1 MIFNSPP
8 FSLKKV
14 QKSILIFYI
23 TSILICLIFPLVC
36 IGQVGINTTNIDV
49 SAALEVASTN
59 KGVLFPSLTE
69 NQMNAISSPAN
80 GLMVFCSDCCGD
92 GTGAPYYYTDSDWKS
107 LNSDCE
113 VVPCNPPTITAF
125 SGNAHF
131 SQVYTPLLI
140 DGAVTLAEQQGLG
153 TDTDDMRLH
162 KDSEEDEILFEFPTD
177 IPIGF
182 TIELYF
188 NDSEDPGDLGLSI
201 RPLLNGIATGQSAN
215 TLPVALNG
223 GTLVQNGNDFIFT
236 RVLTAAINEIEVQSS
251 TNRNHVIFLELKVYD
266 DQGDEVPFV
275 CL

>member
-1 MIFNSPP
+1 MNNIASPP
-8 FSLKKV
+8 
-14 QKSILIFYI
+14 
-23 TSILICLIFPLVC
+23 
-36 IGQVGINTTNIDV
+36 
-49 SAALEVASTN
+49 
-59 KGVLFPSLTE
+59 
-69 NQMNAISSPAN
+69 N
-80 GLMVFCSDCCGD
+80 GLMVYCTNCCTD
-92 GTGAPYYYTDSDWKS
+92 GTGSPYYYEGDWKS

-125 SGNAHF
+125 SGNTHF
-131 SQVYTPLLI
+131 FQVYTPLLI